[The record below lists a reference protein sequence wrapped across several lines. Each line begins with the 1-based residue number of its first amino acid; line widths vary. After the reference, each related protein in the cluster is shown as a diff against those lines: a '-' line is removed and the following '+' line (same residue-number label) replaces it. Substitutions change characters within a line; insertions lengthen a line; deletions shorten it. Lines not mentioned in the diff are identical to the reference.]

1 MLHLHNAKALSA
13 RVLASPVGI
22 TQN

>member
-1 MLHLHNAKALSA
+1 MLHLHNAKALSG
-13 RVLASPVGI
+13 RVLASPAGI